1 MTRRY
6 TYETNIEVSSGDD
19 CGPDFD
25 VKVSF
30 VVIPGEPE
38 TGPSYA
44 CGGAPANPAEID
56 DIRLET
62 VNGKPRPWGM
72 YDGWIKDEDAEFE
85 ATIVSLLENGDRHWG
100 AMMQEVAE
108 ADEADRDAAAEARW
122 EPRA

>member
-6 TYETNIEVSSGDD
+6 TYETNVEISSGDD

-25 VKVSF
+25 IKVSF
-30 VVIPGEPE
+30 TVTPGEPE

-44 CGGAPANPAEID
+44 CGGTPASPAEID

-72 YDGWIKDEDAEFE
+72 YNGWIKDEDAEFE
-85 ATIVSLLENGDRHWG
+85 ATVASLLENSNRHWES
-100 AMMQEVAE
+100 MMQEAAE
-108 ADEADRDAAAEARW
+108 ADEADRDAAAEARGD
-122 EPRA
+122 A